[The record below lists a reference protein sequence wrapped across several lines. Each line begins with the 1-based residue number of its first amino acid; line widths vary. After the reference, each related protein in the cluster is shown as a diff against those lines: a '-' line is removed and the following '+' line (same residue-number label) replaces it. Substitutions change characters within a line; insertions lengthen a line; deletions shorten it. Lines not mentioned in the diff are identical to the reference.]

1 MSVFRRDNVADYV
14 PKLEEL
20 QDETVSGLR
29 LPIPNCVGV
38 LEPRLSARSPVVM
51 AASIRGCLAFPSV

>member
-14 PKLEEL
+14 PNLEEL
-20 QDETVSGLR
+20 QDETVSGLG

-38 LEPRLSARSPVVM
+38 PEPGVQKAPRL
-51 AASIRGCLAFPSV
+51 